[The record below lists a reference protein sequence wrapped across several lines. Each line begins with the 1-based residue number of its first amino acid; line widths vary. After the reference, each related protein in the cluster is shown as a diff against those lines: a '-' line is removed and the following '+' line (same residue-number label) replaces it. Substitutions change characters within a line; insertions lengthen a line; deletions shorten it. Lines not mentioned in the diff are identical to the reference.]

1 MSEQVKMGRPV
12 LYDDPDVMM
21 AKAQEYFHG
30 EEALGDKGCPTVNG
44 LCLHLGMARDTLL
57 RYGEKAEFSDV
68 VKFIR
73 MRLEHTWERRLAGP
87 NATGTI
93 FWLKQQ
99 GWSDK
104 SEMELSGRNGGPMET
119 VTRIE
124 LVGKV
129 D

>member
-1 MSEQVKMGRPV
+1 MYDGVDASQFESRGSEYLTWCLESEKRPT
-12 LYDDPDVMM
+12 LN
-21 AKAQEYFHG
+21 G
-30 EEALGDKGCPTVNG
+30 LSLALGFNS
-44 LCLHLGMARDTLL
+44 RQSLL
-57 RYGEKAEFSDV
+57 NYGEKSEFVDIIKRFRTVIES
-68 VKFIR
+68 
-73 MRLEHTWERRLAGP
+73 EWEYALADP

-93 FWLKQQ
+93 FWLKNQ

>member
-1 MSEQVKMGRPV
+1 MTRE
-12 LYDDPDVMM
+12 
-21 AKAQEYFHG
+21 
-30 EEALGDKGCPTVNG
+30 
-44 LCLHLGMARDTLL
+44 TLL
-57 RYGEKAEFSDV
+57 RYGEKSDFSDV
-68 VKFIR
+68 VNFIR
-73 MRLEHTWERRLAGP
+73 MRLVNSWERRLAMP

-93 FWLKQQ
+93 FWLKNQ

-104 SEMELSGRNGGPMET
+104 SEMELSGRNGGPLET